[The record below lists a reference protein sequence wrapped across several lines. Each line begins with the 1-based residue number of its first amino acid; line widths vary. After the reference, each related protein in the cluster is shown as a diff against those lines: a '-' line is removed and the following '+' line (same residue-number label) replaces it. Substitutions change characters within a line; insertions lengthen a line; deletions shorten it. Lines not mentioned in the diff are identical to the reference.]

1 MATTVEIPFPPPGAP
16 RTGTPLEPPSVW
28 VEPRWEYRDVVL
40 HLADKAPLSEAELN
54 LLGQEHWELTGVVP
68 MEEVVHYYFKRVANP

>member
-28 VEPRWEYRDVVL
+28 VEPCWEYRDVVRR
-40 HLADKAPLSEAELN
+40 LADEPPLSEAELN
-54 LLGQEHWELTGVVP
+54 MLGQEHWELTGVVP
-68 MEEVVHYYFKRVANP
+68 MGEVVHYCFKRVANP